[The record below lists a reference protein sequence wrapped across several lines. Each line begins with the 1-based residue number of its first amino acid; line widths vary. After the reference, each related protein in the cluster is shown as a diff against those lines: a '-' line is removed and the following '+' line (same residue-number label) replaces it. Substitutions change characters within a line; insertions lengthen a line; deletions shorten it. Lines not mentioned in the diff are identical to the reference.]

1 MAHLIGCVRI
11 QKGKMVSVKE
21 DATVQAAPGTT
32 AAAQTGGRLRNH
44 LIKGAAGGFILQV
57 GFAGFA
63 FLNAIIL
70 ARVLGADGYGAFAN
84 AMAWVSLLT
93 IPATFGFGI
102 LLVRDTA
109 IYRSQGKW
117 GLLKGLLH
125 FSNRIVLGLS
135 VVLAL
140 IGAGVAGWMFASPAQ
155 AMMRHTIWIAL
166 LLLPLFALYNLR
178 EAVMRGLEHVIRARF
193 PGMIVRPGLL
203 LLGIVAIYF
212 FRPQQLS
219 AQAAMAVNVG
229 AGEIA
234 LVLSIFFLRSVF
246 PKEAKAATPEY
257 TSRPW
262 LKAAF
267 PMLVY
272 GGAQIVLGQTDI
284 VMLGAMRGAHE
295 VGLYAVANRMALII
309 GYTMMAA
316 EIIIAPIIARLYAK
330 ADKEKLQNIL
340 TKAVRISFF
349 SILPF
354 GIIFIF
360 AGNYVLQFFG
370 KEFIVANSALSI
382 LTIGRLVHVA
392 LGPGALLLSMTGHE
406 KSVANI
412 VAIAAFLNIIANS
425 VLIPLYGINGAA
437 IASAVSLILMRIA
450 LSLYALQRTNIN
462 VTIVNYHCI
471 WKRL

>member
-1 MAHLIGCVRI
+1 M
-11 QKGKMVSVKE
+11 QT
-21 DATVQAAPGTT
+21 ATPQS
-32 AAAQTGGRLRNH
+32 GGRLRTH
-44 LIKGAAGGFILQV
+44 LIKGAAGSFVLQV
-57 GFAGFA
+57 GFAGLA

-102 LLVRDTA
+102 LLVRNTA

-125 FSNRIVLGLS
+125 FSNRIVLVLS
-135 VVLAL
+135 VILAL
-140 IGAGVAGWMFASPAQ
+140 IAAGVAGWMFASQ
-155 AMMRHTIWIAL
+155 ALMRHTIWIAL
-166 LLLPLFALYNLR
+166 LLLPLFALYSLR
-178 EAVMRGLEHVIRARF
+178 EATTRGLEYVIRARF

-203 LLGIVAIYF
+203 LAGIVSIYYF
-212 FRPQQLS
+212 WPQQLS
-219 AQAAMAVNVG
+219 AQMAMALNVG
-229 AGEIA
+229 AGAVA
-234 LVLSIFFLRSVF
+234 LGLGIFFLRKLL
-246 PKEAKAATPEY
+246 PKEAKVAVPEY
-257 TSRPW
+257 TLRPW

-295 VGLYAVANRMALII
+295 VGLYAVANRLSFLI
-309 GYTMMAA
+309 GYAMLAA
-316 EIIIAPIIARLYAK
+316 EMIIAPIIARLYANSE
-330 ADKEKLQNIL
+330 KEKLQNIL

-349 SILPF
+349 SVLPF

-360 AGNYVLQFFG
+360 AGNYVLSFFG
-370 KEFIVANSALSI
+370 KEFIAANSALSI

-392 LGPGALLLSMTGHE
+392 LGSGALLLSMTGHE

-412 VAIAAFLNIIANS
+412 VAIVAFSNISANA
-425 VLIPLYGINGAA
+425 VLIPLYGIDGAA
-437 IASAVSLILMRIA
+437 IASAVSLVLMRIA
-450 LSLYALQRTNIN
+450 LSIYAARRTGIR
-462 VTIVNYHCI
+462 VTIINCLRI
-471 WKRL
+471 GIKP